1 MSPIPLASPEADA
14 WRGFLG
20 VHSRVWTQLD
30 HEFQQEFGVGL
41 PVYELLMRL
50 EENGE
55 LRMTDLAHKLRYSSG
70 GLTRLADKLE
80 AQGLIQR
87 IRCETD
93 GRGFQVSLTPAGQH
107 KLRRMHVFHLR
118 GVREHFLR
126 HLSTEEQETLGR
138 IWDKLGWQP

>member
-1 MSPIPLASPEADA
+1 MSRLSPTEAAA

-41 PVYELLMRL
+41 PVYELLLTL
-50 EENGE
+50 EEQDE
-55 LRMTDLAHKLRYSSG
+55 LRMSDLAHKLRYSSG

-93 GRGFQVSLTPAGQH
+93 GRGFQVSLTPAGQQR
-107 KLRRMHVFHLR
+107 LRRMHVFHLR

-126 HLSTEEQETLGR
+126 HLNEDEQKTLGE
-138 IWDKLGWQP
+138 IWAKIGGQP